1 MEFYKNCFFCS
12 LSIELL
18 ENIGFFCEF
27 FKSSDPG
34 VHRKKVKKKNNARRT
49 PEDCVM
55 APIFENT
62 DSLTGG
68 LLRVNDDNRVNQDD
82 DRYILQILCL

>member
-1 MEFYKNCFFCS
+1 MNSQIKMGP
-12 LSIELL
+12 IT
-18 ENIGFFCEF
+18 
-27 FKSSDPG
+27 PG
-34 VHRKKVKKKNNARRT
+34 HKEHRQPQGHQTVHKKEVKKKNNAKRT
-49 PEDCVM
+49 PEDCVI

-68 LLRVNDDNRVNQDD
+68 LLHVNDDNRVNQDN

>member
-1 MEFYKNCFFCS
+1 M
-12 LSIELL
+12 
-18 ENIGFFCEF
+18 
-27 FKSSDPG
+27 
-34 VHRKKVKKKNNARRT
+34 HRKKVKKKNNAKRT
-49 PEDCVM
+49 PEDCVI

-68 LLRVNDDNRVNQDD
+68 LLHVNDDNRVNQDD